1 MSSSLAAGLSP
12 NRQTLANGATV
23 IVQETSGT
31 PAVSINATFLAGGF
45 CDPPGLPGLAY
56 LTARVIDR
64 GTARKDAE
72 TIADE
77 LDKRGVAL
85 RIGTTRHTMTF
96 SSTCLAEDFDDVLDL
111 VVEVARRPTFPD
123 AELTK
128 RRTES
133 ITALRQDEDNPA
145 ARAGEALSELLYGSA
160 HPYGRPAKGTVAT
173 IERIDRDRLV
183 TFHANEIRPAVLTL
197 VIVGDV
203 RAARAIDRA
212 GELLEDWKGAP
223 ERPIVVSPP
232 SARASRRAREI
243 VMPGKSQTDI
253 AYGFT
258 TITRLDPRYHAYW
271 ILNNILGQFGLGG
284 RLADNIRE
292 RQGMAYY
299 AFSDFNANFGEG
311 PLVVRAGVDPKNV
324 ARTIEAIDAEVRD
337 LGVHGPTGVEV
348 DESRSYLIGSIPR
361 LLETNDSIAVFLQDC
376 ERFDLGLDYD
386 RRLPELLEAV
396 SLDEVRAA
404 AADILDPE
412 HAAIAIAGPD
422 TGAGKPLRLAPKQP
436 ALVRGTQA

>member
-12 NRQTLANGATV
+12 VRQTLANGVTV
-23 IVQETSGT
+23 IVQETSAT
-31 PAVSINATFLAGGF
+31 PAVSINATFLAGSF
-45 CDPPGLPGLAY
+45 YDPADLPGLAH

-64 GTARKDAE
+64 GTTRNDADA
-72 TIADE
+72 IAEE

-85 RIGTTRHTMTF
+85 RIGTTRHAMTF
-96 SSTCLAEDFDDVLDL
+96 SSTCLTEDFDDLLDL
-111 VVEVARRPTFPD
+111 VVQVARSPTFPD
-123 AELTK
+123 TELAK
-128 RRTES
+128 RRAEC
-133 ITALRQDEDNPA
+133 ITVLRQDEDNPSV
-145 ARAGEALSELLYGSA
+145 RAGEALSELLYGPT

-173 IERIDRDRLV
+173 LEGVERNALV
-183 TFHANEIRPAVLTL
+183 KFHANEIRPAVLTL

-203 RAARAIDRA
+203 LANTTIDRA
-212 GELLEDWKGAP
+212 RELLEDWDGAP
-223 ERPIVVSPP
+223 ERPIVVPP
-232 SARASRRAREI
+232 PMVAAGRRVRVI
-243 VMPGKSQTDI
+243 PMPGKPQTDI

-258 TITRLDPRYHAYW
+258 TITRLDPRYHSYW

-324 ARTIEAIDAEVRD
+324 DRTIDAIDAEVRD
-337 LGVHGPTGVEV
+337 LGLHGPTAVEM

-361 LLETNDSIAVFLQDC
+361 LLETNESIAAFLQDC

-396 SLDEVRAA
+396 TIDEVRAA
-404 AADILDPE
+404 AADVLDPD
-412 HAAIAIAGPD
+412 HAAIAIAGPGGRA
-422 TGAGKPLRLAPKQP
+422 GAGA
-436 ALVRGTQA
+436 A

>member
-12 NRQTLANGATV
+12 VRQIFANGVTV
-23 IVQETSGT
+23 IVQESAAT
-31 PAVSINATFLAGGF
+31 PAVSINATFLAGSF
-45 CDPPGLPGLAY
+45 YDPADLPGLAY

-64 GTARKDAE
+64 GTTRRDAGA
-72 TIADE
+72 IAEE

-85 RIGTTRHTMTF
+85 RIGTTRHAMTF
-96 SSTCLAEDFDDVLDL
+96 SSTCLAEDFDDLLDL
-111 VVEVARRPTFPD
+111 VVHVARHPTFPD
-123 AELTK
+123 TELAK
-128 RRTES
+128 RRAEC
-133 ITALRQDEDNPA
+133 ITVLRQDEDNPSV
-145 ARAGEALSELLYGSA
+145 RAGEALSELLYGST

-173 IERIDRDRLV
+173 LESVERNALV
-183 TFHANEIRPAVLTL
+183 KFHANEIRPAVLTL

-203 RAARAIDRA
+203 RADRAIDRA
-212 GELLEDWKGAP
+212 RELLENWDGAP
-223 ERPIVVSPP
+223 ACPTVVPP
-232 SARASRRAREI
+232 PMVPAGRRVREI
-243 VMPGKSQTDI
+243 PMPGKPQTDI

-258 TITRLDPRYHAYW
+258 TISRLDPRYHSYW
-271 ILNNILGQFGLGG
+271 ILNNVLGQFGLGG

-324 ARTIEAIDAEVRD
+324 DRTIDAIDAEVRD
-337 LGVHGPTGVEV
+337 LGWHGPTAVEM

-361 LLETNDSIAVFLQDC
+361 LLETNDSIATFLQEC

-396 SLDEVRAA
+396 TIDEVRAA
-404 AADILDPE
+404 AADVLDPDR
-412 HAAIAIAGPD
+412 AAIAVAGPEARA
-422 TGAGKPLRLAPKQP
+422 GAGA
-436 ALVRGTQA
+436 A